1 MEHFKTLKDVCNELK
16 ISRRIVQGYE
26 AKKLIKPVSK
36 NKYGHLLYDEETI
49 KRIAFI
55 RFSQETG
62 LSLDD
67 ICSFIDGSFE
77 DTKERL
83 SEQTGYLRLE
93 KERISQLVSQLERLN
108 NLNSRTE
115 YLNEVLIVIKNE
127 KSFKK

>member
-26 AKKLIKPVSK
+26 AKMLIKPVSR

-67 ICSFIDGSFE
+67 ICSIIDGSFE

-83 SEQTGYLRLE
+83 YKQTSHLRSE
-93 KERISQLVSQLERLN
+93 KERIDFLLNQLERLN
-108 NLNSRTE
+108 NLNSRAE
-115 YLNEVLIVIKNE
+115 YLNEVLTIIKG
-127 KSFKK
+127 

>member
-1 MEHFKTLKDVCNELK
+1 MEHLKTLKEVCNELK

-26 AKKLIKPVSK
+26 AKKLIEPSGR

-67 ICSFIDGSFE
+67 ICSFIDESFE
-77 DTKERL
+77 DAKEKL
-83 SEQTGYLRLE
+83 SRQASHLRLE
-93 KERISQLVSQLERLN
+93 KERIDFMLNQLERLN
-108 NLNSRTE
+108 NMKSRTE
-115 YLNEVLIVIKNE
+115 YLNEVLKIIKGGNIE
-127 KSFKK
+127 

>member
-36 NKYGHLLYDEETI
+36 NKYGHLLYDDETV

-83 SEQTGYLRLE
+83 YKQTSHLRSE
-93 KERISQLVSQLERLN
+93 KERIDLLLNQLERLN
-108 NLNSRTE
+108 NLNSRAE
-115 YLNEVLIVIKNE
+115 YLNEVLTIIKGGKENI
-127 KSFKK
+127 

>member
-1 MEHFKTLKDVCNELK
+1 MEHFKTLKDVCNELM

-36 NKYGHLLYDEETI
+36 NKYGHLLYDDETV

-67 ICSFIDGSFE
+67 ICSFIDESFK
-77 DTKERL
+77 DAKERL
-83 SEQTGYLRLE
+83 SRQASHLRLE
-93 KERISQLVSQLERLN
+93 KERIDFMLNQLERLN
-108 NLNSRTE
+108 NMKSRTE
-115 YLNEVLIVIKNE
+115 YLNEVLKIIKRGKENI
-127 KSFKK
+127 